1 MHIIESEE
9 VPKTMTTLAP
19 LTTLSRND
27 AHYTCYNDLSAVA
40 AAAVKATHMWTR
52 PSFGRMSQCNKW
64 GRVRI
69 NHGQP
74 QNIRKLPWQE
84 GVNNSMVALEVRIQ
98 SIVLSPLDRVLD
110 LADFSLLVVSR
121 WL

>member
-1 MHIIESEE
+1 
-9 VPKTMTTLAP
+9 MTWARPPLGLRNIKEIYRRRSLAR
-19 LTTLSRND
+19 SMQ
-27 AHYTCYNDLSAVA
+27 HNDLSAVA
-40 AAAVKATHMWTR
+40 AAAGKATHMWTR

-110 LADFSLLVVSR
+110 LADFSLLAVGR